1 MEEGYEIVWMS
12 IFEMSMKCLF
22 EMSFKPLLL
31 KVKQFFLSFNLG
43 GFMLGDEREDFSNN
57 QIETVC

>member
-31 KVKQFFLSFNLG
+31 KVKQFFFV
-43 GFMLGDEREDFSNN
+43 F
-57 QIETVC
+57 

>member
-22 EMSFKPLLL
+22 EISFKSLLL
-31 KVKQFFLSFNLG
+31 KVKQFFCLLI
-43 GFMLGDEREDFSNN
+43 LEDL
-57 QIETVC
+57 C